1 MTRASTLAAHP
12 SSATRAR
19 CLHKKHTIR
28 PTTLRCRF
36 CVFVQEYHAPT
47 LRTASPAA
55 RRRSVRNAKVVRARR
70 RAMRPRHECH
80 AWCRHASALRRT
92 SIDVTLPRAA
102 RVSVVVVVFMVYLQ
116 YLQAGILLL
125 LASYTCRQAYYYYL
139 HARAKVALDQH
150 QTCCCFLFLT
160 MQGTRTCQT
169 THTFSLHIQDSHTY
183 DRL

>member
-1 MTRASTLAAHP
+1 MYSLTTECVLLLQNVFSYDKVCSGTAPHVWAMLCHFYDFAER
-12 SSATRAR
+12 
-19 CLHKKHTIR
+19 R
-28 PTTLRCRF
+28 P
-36 CVFVQEYHAPT
+36 Y
-47 LRTASPAA
+47 SPY
-55 RRRSVRNAKVVRARR
+55 V
-70 RAMRPRHECH
+70 
-80 AWCRHASALRRT
+80 
-92 SIDVTLPRAA
+92 
-102 RVSVVVVVFMVYLQ
+102 VYLQ